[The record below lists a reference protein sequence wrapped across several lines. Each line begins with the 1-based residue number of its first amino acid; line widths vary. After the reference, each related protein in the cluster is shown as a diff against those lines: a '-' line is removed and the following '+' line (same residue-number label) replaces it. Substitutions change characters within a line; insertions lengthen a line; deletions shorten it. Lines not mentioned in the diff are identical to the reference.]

1 MLNENSL
8 IISSD
13 RSEVSIRIQPH
24 DTEIKAIEI
33 TQLIGRSKLSDLI
46 QIEQNIIRAAD
57 LINLATKEVALSPD
71 NKPGQIKETTLLVA
85 QRVDAKLEIAFSDDK
100 MKAYAVIASSYGGQ
114 PIGFSELMI
123 TLSQHN
129 LTQTLHDDGLDEFL
143 ESANATPPGTLSRYH
158 IISGTPAIDGKDSIF
173 EFLVETMEI
182 RAKKPQQRSNGKVN
196 MHELGDIL
204 TVKLGAPLIKRH
216 QPTAGTAG
224 LTVLGEKITPTPGQ
238 SIPFTLGEGTE
249 ISKDDENLLVA
260 SRVGIPRSIPDS
272 LVIDDVLVIDNV
284 DVGFGNVRFEGSV
297 MISGDVC
304 DGLKVVSE
312 GSITVGDS
320 VSSAILEAKGNITV
334 QNGIIGKQGKSDQDG
349 HSCKIIAGGDVN
361 AKFIQYSEVSA
372 NDVVAQTHILH
383 SNIASKTNVTVST
396 ATGNKGTLFGGNI
409 TAGEKITAVEIG
421 GNSGS
426 RTNLTIVGVLPD
438 LREQQTALGKTLQT
452 EHGLLKQLLTA
463 HEKVGQLEAGI
474 KKKQLLQQLKRN
486 VDKKIAIVVKIQA
499 DQKIVDA
506 NISDFLAKAS
516 INSLRQ
522 IQQGVLLEIDN
533 KKMLTKQQY
542 KTTSTRVSQGK
553 IILAPVTHE

>member
-129 LTQTLHDDGLDEFL
+129 LPQSLHDDGLDEFL

-312 GSITVGDS
+312 GSITVGGS